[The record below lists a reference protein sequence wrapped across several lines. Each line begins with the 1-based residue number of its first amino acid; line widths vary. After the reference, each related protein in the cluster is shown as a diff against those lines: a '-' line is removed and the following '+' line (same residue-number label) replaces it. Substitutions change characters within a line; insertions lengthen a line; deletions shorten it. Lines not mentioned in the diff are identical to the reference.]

1 MGTNSFNSS
10 FCEGKYNRWVTDL
23 HFQTENSIEIS
34 SVIFQYQLQ
43 IVVDFL
49 YHGAFHFYIIFE
61 SISYEKKNVEI
72 FWLIWKKKK
81 RKTRECGNI
90 IKALLIREP
99 INH

>member
-10 FCEGKYNRWVTDL
+10 FCEGKYNRWATDL

-43 IVVDFL
+43 IIVDFL

-61 SISYEKKNVEI
+61 SISYEKKKRWNI
-72 FWLIWKKKK
+72 LIDLKKK
-81 RKTRECGNI
+81 RKEKRVNVGILSRLC
-90 IKALLIREP
+90 
-99 INH
+99 